1 MNKRLKIILAN
12 KYFYIK
18 GGSERAFFD
27 EARILRENGHEVAF
41 FSMVDEKNLPSPQS
55 RYFVDKV
62 EYNNPLGLWE
72 KISHGSKLL
81 YSFEAKKKI
90 ADLISQE
97 KPDLVHLHNIHHQL
111 SPSIIHA
118 VKKKNI
124 PIVMT
129 LHDYKMVC
137 PVYNMV
143 RDGQI
148 CEECGQRRYYRCLVN
163 KCTKDSFYK
172 SFINTAEMYLHHRI
186 LNIYDLV
193 DIFISP
199 SYFLK
204 KKMRAMG
211 FDRTIITLPNSL
223 DNRLYEPEYNHRDDP
238 VSFCFFGRL
247 SEPKGLFTLIEAMR
261 GLDANLKII
270 GDGPLKEELKKKVQE
285 NNNLRVQF
293 LGYKSGSELKTKIRN
308 CSVVVVPSEWYENY
322 PYTII
327 ESFGLGKPV
336 VASRI
341 GGIPELVKD
350 YETGLTHIPGDIADL
365 HAKLLILLRDRG
377 LREKLGK
384 QARQFVEENL
394 TFDKHYQGLMKIYK
408 MALDR

>member
-27 EARILRENGHEVAF
+27 EARILREHGHEVAF
-41 FSMVDEKNLPSPQS
+41 FSMDDEKNLPSPQS
-55 RYFVDKV
+55 RYFVDRV
-62 EYNNPLGLWE
+62 EYNNPLGLRE
-72 KISHGSKLL
+72 KISHVSKLL

-90 ADLISQE
+90 TDLISQE

-137 PVYNMV
+137 PVYTLV
-143 RDGQI
+143 RGGQI
-148 CEECGQRRYYRCLVN
+148 CEECGKGRYYRCIVN
-163 KCTKDSFYK
+163 RCTKDSFYK
-172 SFINTAEMYLHHRI
+172 SLINMAEMYLHHRI

-204 KKMRAMG
+204 EKMKAMG

-223 DNRLYEPEYNHRDDP
+223 DDRLYEPEYNPRDDP
-238 VSFCFFGRL
+238 VSLCFFGRL
-247 SEPKGLFTLIEAMR
+247 SALKGLFTLIEAMK
-261 GLDANLKII
+261 GLDAELKII
-270 GDGPLKEELKKKVQE
+270 GDGPLKDELEKKINADKK
-285 NNNLRVQF
+285 LRIKF
-293 LGYKSGSELKTKIRN
+293 LGYKSGNELKTEIRK
-308 CSVVVVPSEWYENY
+308 CSVVIVPSEWYENY
-322 PYTII
+322 PYTIV

-336 VASRI
+336 VASRT

-350 YETGLTHIPGDIADL
+350 YETGLTYNPGDIDDL
-365 HAKLLILLRDRG
+365 HAKLLILLRDRS
-377 LREKLGK
+377 LRTKMGK